1 MSEIVSSLTSA
12 FTLAF
17 VVTSMFGLG
26 LGLTVQQ
33 IVEPLKNVRLV
44 IMALLANF
52 VIVPAV
58 AFVVTR
64 VLPLEQDLQI
74 GLLLFSAVAGAPLSI
89 KATQIANGDALFA
102 AGLITLQVVATVIYL
117 PLVLPF
123 LIPGVAVDTIAVA
136 MPLILQI
143 LLPLAFGLLMN
154 ARYDQEAEMTRPIMT
169 EISNISLAL
178 MLVLN
183 LGNVGSVLGLI
194 GSGAILAV
202 LLLIATGLAA
212 GYLLGGPEAKT
223 RRALAIGTGQRN
235 FAAAFVI
242 GGGNFAERPTVLLML
257 LAASLISMVI
267 IMLVAGELGKRSR
280 AGAGAETEAGAAPD
294 VPALAGSERRAR
306 SGATGR
312 RLGDGTS

>member
-58 AFVVTR
+58 AYLLAR
-64 VLPLEQDLQI
+64 ILPLAQDLQI
-74 GLLLFSAVAGAPLSI
+74 GLLLFSVVAGAPLSI
-89 KATQIANGDALFA
+89 KATQIANGDMRFA
-102 AGLITLQVVATVIYL
+102 VGLIALQVVATVIYL
-117 PLVLPF
+117 PLTLPL
-123 LIPGVAVDTIAVA
+123 LIPGVAVDAVAVA

-154 ARYDQEAEMTRPIMT
+154 ARYDQEAEMTRPIMS

-183 LGNVGSVLGLI
+183 LGNVGSVLGLL
-194 GSGAILAV
+194 GTGAILAV
-202 LLLIATGLAA
+202 LLLIAAGFAA
-212 GYLLGGPEAKT
+212 GYLLGGPNAST

-242 GGGNFAERPTVLLML
+242 GGGKFPERPTVLLLL

-267 IMLVAGELGKRSR
+267 ILPLAGELGKRSR
-280 AGAGAETEAGAAPD
+280 AGAEPQAAPD
-294 VPALAGSERRAR
+294 GPALAVSERSARA
-306 SGATGR
+306 GAVGR
-312 RLGDGTS
+312 QIGDGTG